1 MTRRLLLVALAACG
15 HSASHAVEAVTVAPR
30 PVAAPPIVVEGEASR
45 GTEDGVAPLE
55 IAIGADAICVRL
67 DGRVHCDVDAPAD
80 APVAAWPTLPGIEDA
95 ISLSVARTTGCA
107 ATRSGAVFCFGD
119 NGSGQLGAGLR
130 DERKDEPV
138 RVAGITTARKVL
150 AGDAHACAVLADA
163 TVRCWGENRNG
174 ETGGTTSYAA
184 AARELVTPSVV
195 PGLTDVVDVAL
206 TYGSTCARTRTGDV
220 HCWGSSLS
228 PEQQKARGANDEN
241 PFRLPSSRR
250 PRTSPAAAGPTAPC
264 ARTASRASARATRSA
279 RTTRC
284 TARRRY
290 GSADRMHA
298 R

>member
-241 PFRLPSSRR
+241 PSASRPSRR